1 MSLGKV
7 AMKVGGGSIA
17 KQRIQAG
24 HAGTHG
30 NSESG
35 NHPPDTVT
43 LTKAVEIL
51 TNPILTNS
59 TNEGG

>member
-7 AMKVGGGSIA
+7 PRAGGGS
-17 KQRIQAG
+17 KVRNEPRTG
-24 HAGTHG
+24 HTGIHG

-43 LTKAVEIL
+43 LTKSVD
-51 TNPILTNS
+51 TYQP
-59 TNEGG
+59 